1 MARTTPHDAS
11 EEITGAFGTIST
23 HDTEGRRSFKTRLL
37 TLLAILGPGIIVMV
51 ADNDAGGVSTYAQA
65 GQNFGLTLLWTLP
78 LLIPVLIV
86 NQEMVVRLGAV
97 TGQGHARLIRERFGR
112 AWGMVSVVD
121 LLVLNFLTVATEFIG
136 VGLALSYFNVSP
148 RLAVPIAAA
157 GLILMTTTGSF
168 RRWERFMFLFV
179 FANLLLVPLLVLSHP
194 SASQVAHHL
203 VVPSV
208 LGGVTSNSVLL
219 IIAIVG
225 TTVAP
230 WQLFF
235 QQSNIV
241 DKKITP
247 RWISYER
254 VDTVFGSFVGVL
266 SAVVIVS
273 VVAAAFLGTRHLG
286 HYTDALGVARGL
298 KETVGPWA
306 GTFFAIVLLNAS
318 IIGAAAVTLATTY
331 AFGDVTRASHSLDRG
346 WREAKGFYGAFAA
359 LVILA
364 AILVLIPGAPLG
376 LITTAVQALAGLML
390 PMSTVFLLLMCNDKE
405 LLGPWVNRSW
415 LNAVAVVVVSTI
427 VVLSSILMVT
437 TVFPHVD
444 VIVMAEVLGG
454 LAGGGLLVVG
464 VGWLVLV
471 RRRGSLALDEV
482 EVVDRRNW
490 RMPPVVLLERA
501 RLTRGRRLAL
511 FGMAAYL
518 TVAVLL
524 LLVKAV
530 QLA

>member
-1 MARTTPHDAS
+1 M
-11 EEITGAFGTIST
+11 
-23 HDTEGRRSFKTRLL
+23 
-37 TLLAILGPGIIVMV
+37 
-51 ADNDAGGVSTYAQA
+51 
-65 GQNFGLTLLWTLP
+65 
-78 LLIPVLIV
+78 
-86 NQEMVVRLGAV
+86 
-97 TGQGHARLIRERFGR
+97 
-112 AWGMVSVVD
+112 
-121 LLVLNFLTVATEFIG
+121 
-136 VGLALSYFNVSP
+136 
-148 RLAVPIAAA
+148 
-157 GLILMTTTGSF
+157 
-168 RRWERFMFLFV
+168 
-179 FANLLLVPLLVLSHP
+179 
-194 SASQVAHHL
+194 AHHL

-235 QQSNIV
+235 QQSNII

-247 RWISYER
+247 RWIAYER
-254 VDTVFGSFVGVL
+254 VDTVLGSFVGVL

-273 VVAAAFLGTRHLG
+273 VVAAAFLGTKHLG
-286 HYTDALGVARGL
+286 QYTDALGVARGL
-298 KETVGPWA
+298 RQTVGPWA
-306 GTFFAIVLLNAS
+306 GAFFAIVLLNAS

-364 AILVLIPGAPLG
+364 AGLVLIPGAPLG

-390 PMSTVFLLLMCNDKE
+390 PMSTVFLLLMCNDRE

-415 LNAVAVVVVSTI
+415 LNAVAVVVISTI
-427 VVLSSILMVT
+427 VVLSFILMVT
-437 TVFPHVD
+437 TVFPSVN
-444 VIVMAEVLGG
+444 VIVLAEVLGG
-454 LAGGGLLVVG
+454 VVA
-464 VGWLVLV
+464 VVLV
-471 RRRGSLALDEV
+471 IAGAVWLIVMRRRGSLDLQEV
-482 EVVDRRNW
+482 NEVVDRRNW
-490 RMPPVVLLERA
+490 RMPPVVLLDRA

-524 LLVKAV
+524 LLVKAI

>member
-1 MARTTPHDAS
+1 
-11 EEITGAFGTIST
+11 
-23 HDTEGRRSFKTRLL
+23 
-37 TLLAILGPGIIVMV
+37 
-51 ADNDAGGVSTYAQA
+51 
-65 GQNFGLTLLWTLP
+65 
-78 LLIPVLIV
+78 
-86 NQEMVVRLGAV
+86 
-97 TGQGHARLIRERFGR
+97 
-112 AWGMVSVVD
+112 
-121 LLVLNFLTVATEFIG
+121 
-136 VGLALSYFNVSP
+136 
-148 RLAVPIAAA
+148 
-157 GLILMTTTGSF
+157 
-168 RRWERFMFLFV
+168 MFLFV

-194 SASQVAHHL
+194 PAGQVVHHL

-208 LGGVTSNSVLL
+208 LGGVTSNAVLL

-235 QQSNIV
+235 QQSNII

-254 VDTVFGSFVGVL
+254 VDTVMGSFVGVL
-266 SAVVIVS
+266 SAVVIVT

-298 KETVGPWA
+298 RDTVGPWA

-331 AFGDVTRASHSLDRG
+331 AFGDVTRSSHSLDRG

-364 AILVLIPGAPLG
+364 AGLVLIPGAPLG

-405 LLGPWVNRSW
+405 LLGPWVNHSW

-427 VVLSSILMVT
+427 VVLSFILMVT
-437 TVFPHVD
+437 TVFPHVN
-444 VIVMAEVLGG
+444 VIVLAETLGG
-454 LAGGGLLVVG
+454 AVASALVV
-464 VGWLVLV
+464 VGIAWLVLV
-471 RRRGSLALDEV
+471 RRRGSLALDDDEDAGI
-482 EVVDRRNW
+482 DRRNW

-501 RLTRGRRLAL
+501 ALTRGRRLAL
-511 FGMAAYL
+511 FGMATYL

>member
-1 MARTTPHDAS
+1 M
-11 EEITGAFGTIST
+11 
-23 HDTEGRRSFKTRLL
+23 
-37 TLLAILGPGIIVMV
+37 
-51 ADNDAGGVSTYAQA
+51 
-65 GQNFGLTLLWTLP
+65 
-78 LLIPVLIV
+78 
-86 NQEMVVRLGAV
+86 
-97 TGQGHARLIRERFGR
+97 
-112 AWGMVSVVD
+112 
-121 LLVLNFLTVATEFIG
+121 
-136 VGLALSYFNVSP
+136 
-148 RLAVPIAAA
+148 
-157 GLILMTTTGSF
+157 
-168 RRWERFMFLFV
+168 
-179 FANLLLVPLLVLSHP
+179 
-194 SASQVAHHL
+194 AHHL

-235 QQSNIV
+235 QQSNII

-247 RWISYER
+247 RWIAYER
-254 VDTVFGSFVGVL
+254 VDTVLGSFVGVL

-273 VVAAAFLGTRHLG
+273 VVAAAFLGTKHLG
-286 HYTDALGVARGL
+286 QYTDALGVARGL
-298 KETVGPWA
+298 RQTVGPWA
-306 GTFFAIVLLNAS
+306 GAFFAIVLLNAS

-364 AILVLIPGAPLG
+364 AGLVLIPGAPLG

-390 PMSTVFLLLMCNDKE
+390 PMSTVFLLLMCNDRE

-415 LNAVAVVVVSTI
+415 LNAVAVVVISTI
-427 VVLSSILMVT
+427 VVLSFILMVT
-437 TVFPHVD
+437 TVFPSVN
-444 VIVMAEVLGG
+444 VIVLAEVLGG
-454 LAGGGLLVVG
+454 VVA
-464 VGWLVLV
+464 VVLV
-471 RRRGSLALDEV
+471 IAGAVWLIVMRRRGSLDLQEV
-482 EVVDRRNW
+482 NEVVDRRNW
-490 RMPPVVLLERA
+490 RMPPVVLLDRA

>member
-1 MARTTPHDAS
+1 
-11 EEITGAFGTIST
+11 
-23 HDTEGRRSFKTRLL
+23 
-37 TLLAILGPGIIVMV
+37 
-51 ADNDAGGVSTYAQA
+51 
-65 GQNFGLTLLWTLP
+65 
-78 LLIPVLIV
+78 
-86 NQEMVVRLGAV
+86 
-97 TGQGHARLIRERFGR
+97 
-112 AWGMVSVVD
+112 
-121 LLVLNFLTVATEFIG
+121 
-136 VGLALSYFNVSP
+136 
-148 RLAVPIAAA
+148 
-157 GLILMTTTGSF
+157 
-168 RRWERFMFLFV
+168 
-179 FANLLLVPLLVLSHP
+179 
-194 SASQVAHHL
+194 VAHHL

-208 LGGVTSNSVLL
+208 LGGVTSDSVLL

-254 VDTVFGSFVGVL
+254 IDTVFGSFVGVL

-331 AFGDVTRASHSLDRG
+331 AFGDVTRSSHSLDRG

-359 LVILA
+359 LVVLA

-415 LNAVAVVVVSTI
+415 LNAVAVFVVSTI
-427 VVLSSILMVT
+427 VVLSAILMVT
-437 TVFPHVD
+437 TVFPRVD
-444 VIVMAEVLGG
+444 VIVLAEVLGG
-454 LAGGGLLVVG
+454 LVG
-464 VGWLVLV
+464 SVLMIVGIGWLVLV
-471 RRRGSLALDEV
+471 RRRGSLRLVDDDEV
-482 EVVDRRNW
+482 SDRRNW

-511 FGMAAYL
+511 IGMATYL
-518 TVAVLL
+518 TLAVVL